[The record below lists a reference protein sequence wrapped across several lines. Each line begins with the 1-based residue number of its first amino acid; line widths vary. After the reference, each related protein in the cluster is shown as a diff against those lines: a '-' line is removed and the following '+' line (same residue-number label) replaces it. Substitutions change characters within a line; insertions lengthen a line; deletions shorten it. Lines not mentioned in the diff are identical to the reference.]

1 MVIDSLKIIKDN
13 FINPFRKYNRFIIH
27 KTFLLS
33 IVFFLNCQYLDTNI
47 QKGLQILEKIF
58 EKLQFF
64 CEKDC
69 LPTKQRYLLSF
80 SFE

>member
-1 MVIDSLKIIKDN
+1 M
-13 FINPFRKYNRFIIH
+13 
-27 KTFLLS
+27 
-33 IVFFLNCQYLDTNI
+33 DTNI